1 MINVVSKNHCY
12 LMQVAYEG
20 TKYFG
25 WQRQKEFPN
34 TVQGEMLRA
43 FKRISGTSPVKVLG
57 SSRTDSGVHALA
69 QFCKVTLEKDFPLDK
84 LQISLSSILPPD
96 IQIISIKKIDPD
108 FRLMSEVES
117 KTYQYLFLP
126 DSFTVPPMAASW
138 VLPVSKKL
146 DVDLMHQAAKVFLGE
161 HNFMNYK
168 VVGTIT
174 RTDIRTIYQS
184 KIELLPEVQNPLP
197 WMPRGTMRYVVEGN
211 GFLNQMVRLMLGAIL
226 RAGQRKLSLDE
237 LHSSLVKPFEKRIA
251 APVPALGLTLVQ
263 TKFRK

>member
-1 MINVVSKNHCY
+1 
-12 LMQVAYEG
+12 MQVAYEG

-34 TVQGEMLRA
+34 TVQGEILRA
-43 FKRISGTSPVKVLG
+43 FKRISGTRSFKVLG

-69 QFCKVTLEKDFPLDK
+69 QFCKVTLEKDFAIDK
-84 LQISLSSILPPD
+84 LQISLSSILPAD
-96 IQIISIKKIDPD
+96 IQIVGIQKISPD

-126 DSFTVPPMAASW
+126 NSFNVPPMAAGW
-138 VLPVSKKL
+138 VLPVPKKL
-146 DVDLMHQAAKVFLGE
+146 DFDLLNQAAAVFVGE

-174 RTDIRTIYQS
+174 RNDIRTIYQS
-184 KIELLPEVQNPLP
+184 KIEALPDINYPLP
-197 WMPRGTMRYVVEGN
+197 WLPSGTLRYLVEGN

-226 RAGQRKLSLDE
+226 KVAQQKMTIAELKASLK
-237 LHSSLVKPFEKRIA
+237 VPVEKRIA
-251 APVPALGLTLVQ
+251 APVPAHGLTLVQ

>member
-1 MINVVSKNHCY
+1 MSTIFTNHCY
-12 LMQVAYEG
+12 LMQVCYEG
-20 TKYFG
+20 TRYFG

-34 TVQGEMLRA
+34 TVQGELLRA
-43 FKRISGTSPVKVLG
+43 FKRISGPRAVKVLG

-69 QFCKVTLEKDFPLDK
+69 QFCKVTLEKDFAVDK
-84 LQISLSSILPPD
+84 LKISLSSILPPD
-96 IQIISIKKIDPD
+96 IQIVSIVKIDPE

-126 DSFTVPPMAASW
+126 DSFTVPPMAAAW
-138 VLPVSKKL
+138 VLPVRKKL
-146 DVDLMHQAAKVFLGE
+146 DFELLQQAAKVFMGE

-174 RTDIRTIYQS
+174 RTDIRSIYQS
-184 KIELLPEVQNPLP
+184 KIEVLPNLDSALP
-197 WMPRGTMRYVVEGN
+197 WMPEGTMRYKVEGN

-226 RAGQRKLSLDE
+226 RVGQKKLNLEELNNSLI
-237 LHSSLVKPFEKRIA
+237 KPFEKRIA